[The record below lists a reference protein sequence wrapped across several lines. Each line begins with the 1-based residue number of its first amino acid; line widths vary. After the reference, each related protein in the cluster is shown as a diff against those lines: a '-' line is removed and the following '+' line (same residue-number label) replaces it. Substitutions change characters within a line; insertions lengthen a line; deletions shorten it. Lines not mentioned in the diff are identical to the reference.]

1 MIKMKI
7 RPYGILLSLLF
18 ILQLFLC
25 PLRASYCGGWYILKN
40 DTHTP
45 PPLDSYLSYV
55 TDCGGY
61 YLDMHA
67 KEDDRVIYLTF
78 DAGYEN
84 GNIEK
89 ILDVMKKHNAHGA
102 FFVLSHLI
110 EANTALV
117 KRMGDEGHLLC
128 NHTMSHKD
136 MTAVDEATF
145 CTELRG
151 LETLLKE
158 KTGAQMAPYYR
169 PPEGKFDETS
179 LLRAQDLGYKT
190 IFWSYAYADWDN
202 EKQPD
207 AAAAKEK
214 LLLHTHNGMVLLLHP
229 TSSTNAAIL
238 DDLLTTWEREGYRFG
253 TLDELTQRDGAKA

>member
-67 KEDDRVIYLTF
+67 KEDDRVIYLTL
-78 DAGYEN
+78 DTGYEN

-145 CTELRG
+145 CAELRG

-158 KTGAQMAPYYR
+158 KTGAKMAPYYR

-238 DDLLTTWEREGYRFG
+238 DDLLTAWEREGYRFG